1 MMLNS
6 KQRAMLK
13 GMAQKENAIFQV
25 GKGGINEN
33 LIAQISDALR
43 AREIVKINVLENSLL
58 SAEEAA
64 REISEKTRSDIVQV
78 IGNKAVFF
86 KQNQKN
92 PKINI
97 GTKAKK

>member
-1 MMLNS
+1 MLNS

-33 LIAQISDALR
+33 LIIQISDALK
-43 AREIVKINVLENSLL
+43 ARELVKINVLESAMM

-64 REISEKTRSDIVQV
+64 REISEKTKSDVVQV

-86 KQNQKN
+86 KQNQKD

-97 GTKAKK
+97 STKVKK